1 MAYPGDTECRKE
13 DVPPNSSW
21 ERLLTWGLIGARDAI
36 WATLT
41 SELQHCAVLGH
52 SLMMWFSLSLS
63 LGLSCSPLSLPL
75 SSCCCM
81 IISAPWSAVAKTV
94 PWKKEEV

>member
-52 SLMMWFSLSLS
+52 SLMM
-63 LGLSCSPLSLPL
+63 
-75 SSCCCM
+75 
-81 IISAPWSAVAKTV
+81 
-94 PWKKEEV
+94 